1 MVYRDHKRQL
11 DCILVGITDY
21 KHKSGSYLDFRYLDS
36 SKYIR
41 QSAAKA
47 LSRFEATGIV
57 SDLDITDMSHLDTGT
72 DYMPAKNITSQIE
85 NFIDAVIAPPKSNT
99 KSVKKSRRK
108 SSVSQNETVVPERYA
123 NVIYIDFIKKCRIY

>member
-41 QSAAKA
+41 QAASKA
-47 LSRFEATGIV
+47 LSRFEATGTV
-57 SDLDITDMSHLDTGT
+57 LEVDTSEVPHFDTGT

-85 NFIDAVIAPPKSNT
+85 NFVHAVISSPKSN
-99 KSVKKSRRK
+99 KKSRRK
-108 SSVSQNETVVPERYA
+108 SNVSQYETIVLERYA

>member
-36 SKYIR
+36 TKYIR
-41 QSAAKA
+41 QNASKA
-47 LSRFEATGIV
+47 LSRFESTGVV
-57 SDLDITDMSHLDTGT
+57 SDLDISDMSHSGTGT

-85 NFIDAVIAPPKSNT
+85 NFVHTVISSPKSN
-99 KSVKKSRRK
+99 KKSRRK
-108 SSVSQNETVVPERYA
+108 SSVSQYETIVLERYA

>member
-1 MVYRDHKRQL
+1 MNTAYKHWNIGMVYRDHKRQL

-21 KHKSGSYLDFRYLDS
+21 KHKSGAYLDFRYLDS

-41 QSAAKA
+41 QAASKA
-47 LSRFEATGIV
+47 LSRFEATGTV
-57 SDLDITDMSHLDTGT
+57 LEVDTSEVPHFDTGT

-85 NFIDAVIAPPKSNT
+85 TIVL
-99 KSVKKSRRK
+99 
-108 SSVSQNETVVPERYA
+108 ERYA